1 MENTTTPNQ
10 TTPPKKAK
18 KKKKTE
24 PKHITARK
32 KTDEGYPAELGQM
45 LGF

>member
-1 MENTTTPNQ
+1 MTNTPTPNQ

-24 PKHITARK
+24 PKQIIARK
-32 KTDEGYPAELGQM
+32 KTDEGYPAELVEM